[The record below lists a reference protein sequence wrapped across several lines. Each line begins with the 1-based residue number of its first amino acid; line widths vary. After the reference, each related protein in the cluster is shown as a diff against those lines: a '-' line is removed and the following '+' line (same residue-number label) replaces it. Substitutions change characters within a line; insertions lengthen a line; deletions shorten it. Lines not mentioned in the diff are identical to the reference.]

1 MTTQPQQLTHFARDG
16 LRICYARRPAW
27 ARKQQDGALASERT
41 AAMAT
46 ATQGSVTY
54 PLLNAFTSEVAAWN
68 LLPLAVM
75 AAVDA
80 FTSSSATL

>member
-1 MTTQPQQLTHFARDG
+1 LTTQPQQLTHFARDG

-27 ARKQQDGALASERT
+27 PRKQQDGALASERT

-46 ATQGSVTY
+46 ATQGPVTY